1 MCVLSGVRL
10 WNQNR
15 RCVHGDFHHSEIT
28 LRKVSLPNR
37 LPIKL
42 LYLVLRRVS
51 RDWKNAQREWTAA
64 MTQFAI
70 MSGDRFSLA

>member
-1 MCVLSGVRL
+1 MA
-10 WNQNR
+10 
-15 RCVHGDFHHSEIT
+15 DFHHSEIT